1 MPGKPVRARA
11 CPGGHQVVDVLIN
24 RGYHPDSIVALA
36 GRPLRIIF
44 RRRDED
50 ACFER
55 VVFSSPH
62 IDRRIPV
69 AGSTTIELPSQPAGE
84 VRFTCGMG
92 RYSGRIQLVS
102 GSSPSFLGR
111 VRSQAM
117 RIASWTG
124 TALFRLARARSTETT

>member
-1 MPGKPVRARA
+1 MPGKAVRARTH
-11 CPGGHQVVDVLIN
+11 PSGQQVVEVLIN

-36 GRPLRIIF
+36 GRPLRLTF
-44 RRRDED
+44 RRHDDD

-62 IDRRIPV
+62 IDRRIPL
-69 AGSTTIELPSQPAGE
+69 AGFTTVDLPSQPAGE

-92 RYSGRIQLVS
+92 RYSGRIQLV
-102 GSSPSFLGR
+102 GEPSPTLLGR
-111 VRSQAM
+111 VRSRAM

-124 TALFRLARARSTETT
+124 AAHFRLTSSRSSES